1 MKRVLLLVCTL
12 LFGSPAFAQPLTPA
26 EHEKGARYLEQTR
39 DGVVAA
45 VKGLSGAQM
54 KFKPAS
60 DRWSVA
66 ETLEHIAL
74 AENDTHNLFAQAM
87 KSSAATPD
95 RDAAKVDAMIV
106 AMVPDRSRKAQAPPQ
121 LVPTGHWTPSETL
134 DHFLKSR
141 VEAIALMKATPDL
154 REHLAD
160 SPFGQKWDA
169 YEFLLFGAA
178 HSERHTKQINEVKA
192 DPNFTKN

>member
-1 MKRVLLLVCTL
+1 MKKVLLLVCTL
-12 LFGSPAFAQPLTPA
+12 LFGSPAFAQSLTPA
-26 EHEKGARYLEQTR
+26 EREKGARYLEQSR

-54 KFKPAS
+54 KFKPAP

-74 AENDTHNLFAQAM
+74 AENDADNLFAQAM

-121 LVPTGHWTPSETL
+121 LVPTGHWLPPKRSII
-134 DHFLKSR
+134 S
-141 VEAIALMKATPDL
+141 
-154 REHLAD
+154 
-160 SPFGQKWDA
+160 
-169 YEFLLFGAA
+169 
-178 HSERHTKQINEVKA
+178 
-192 DPNFTKN
+192 